1 MSEIK
6 DKSIEQFLDE
16 LASKQATPGG
26 GSAAA
31 VMGAQAAALVSMVCN
46 LTIGKPKY
54 ATVEADMQALLVESE
69 ALRETLIGMIK
80 ADVDVFDKL
89 MTCYGLP
96 KASDEEKAYRSSQ
109 IQFVLREA
117 TEVPLA
123 SAKACAQAIA
133 LSRVAAE
140 KGNLGVI
147 SDAGVAVMAAYA
159 GLKSAAL
166 NVHINAG
173 SLKDRE
179 FAEAKL
185 AELQAI
191 MQGADT
197 KAEAVY
203 QIVKDKL

>member
-46 LTIGKPKY
+46 LTLGKPKY
-54 ATVEADMQALLVESE
+54 AAVEADMQALLAESE

-89 MTCYGLP
+89 MACYGLP
-96 KASDEEKAYRSSQ
+96 KASDEEKSHRSDQ
-109 IQFVLREA
+109 IQSVLREA

-123 SAKACAQAIA
+123 CAQACSQAIA

-173 SLKDRE
+173 SLKDRA

-185 AELQAI
+185 AELEAI
-191 MQGADT
+191 TKGADT
-197 KAEAVY
+197 EAEAVY